1 MRYLIWIN
9 DLVVIENNEEYDF
22 LDEMYP
28 EIKDKYNIM
37 WAIKNKAERPINDKI
52 RNKIDKIQKE
62 IETKLEI
69 LGIDNYILFINSL
82 NQ

>member
-9 DLVVIENNEEYDF
+9 ELVVIENNEEYDF

-37 WAIKNKAERPINDKI
+37 WAIKKLIAILSIFWGKFKI
-52 RNKIDKIQKE
+52 YFQ
-62 IETKLEI
+62 
-69 LGIDNYILFINSL
+69 
-82 NQ
+82 